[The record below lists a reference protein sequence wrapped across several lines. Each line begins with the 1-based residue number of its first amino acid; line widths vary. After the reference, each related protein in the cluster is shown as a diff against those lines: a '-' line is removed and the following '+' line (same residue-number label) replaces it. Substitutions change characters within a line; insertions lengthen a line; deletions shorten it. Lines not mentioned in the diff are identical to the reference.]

1 MENSGIKS
9 RLLLERRIEKPLN
22 DKNTA
27 LVVIRGDFDNFRSV
41 FSYTV
46 TIMVSMEESHYC
58 LVSYSFPKV
67 ALNQAIAL
75 FENKEELLRQIPLLE
90 AGEVFPL
97 GFTNSEISFISNKT
111 LHCGSHY
118 DYLNIM
124 LEPFWLEVFGKTA
137 SEIWCGGIVGAHGDK
152 CRGYNRDWEANGIN
166 KYRGS
171 LIFLLAY
178 TSECRNDMASVDQW
192 VIDNYNKYLPAIIKT
207 EESVLA
213 DLASRV
219 RSA

>member
-1 MENSGIKS
+1 M
-9 RLLLERRIEKPLN
+9 
-22 DKNTA
+22 
-27 LVVIRGDFDNFRSV
+27 IRV
-41 FSYTV
+41 K
-46 TIMVSMEESHYC
+46 MEES
-58 LVSYSFPKV
+58 SYILAMYKFPEV
-67 ALNQAIAL
+67 AFEQAAGL
-75 FENKEELLRQIPLLE
+75 YENKSELLRQIPLLE
-90 AGEVFPL
+90 SGEVFPI
-97 GFTNSEISFISNKT
+97 GFSDQEIAFISKET
-111 LHCGSHY
+111 LHYGSHY

-152 CRGYNRDWEANGIN
+152 CRGYNRDWKANGIN

-213 DLASRV
+213 DLASRI

>member
-1 MENSGIKS
+1 M
-9 RLLLERRIEKPLN
+9 
-22 DKNTA
+22 
-27 LVVIRGDFDNFRSV
+27 IRV
-41 FSYTV
+41 K
-46 TIMVSMEESHYC
+46 MEES
-58 LVSYSFPKV
+58 SYILAIYKFPEV
-67 ALNQAIAL
+67 AFEQAASL
-75 FENKEELLRQIPLLE
+75 YENKSELLRQIPLLE
-90 AGEVFPL
+90 SGEVFPI
-97 GFTNSEISFISNKT
+97 GFSDQEIAFISKET
-111 LHCGSHY
+111 LHYGSHY

-152 CRGYNRDWEANGIN
+152 CREYNRAWEANGIN